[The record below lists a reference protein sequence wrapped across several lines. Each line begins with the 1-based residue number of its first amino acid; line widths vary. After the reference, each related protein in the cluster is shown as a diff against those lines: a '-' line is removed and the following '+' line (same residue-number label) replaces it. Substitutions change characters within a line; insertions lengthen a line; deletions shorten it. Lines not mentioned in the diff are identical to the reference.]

1 MKRLLLSAVVVLA
14 LPASASASVFTTEL
28 GSPFPA
34 GNAAYG
40 VVANDFNGDGF
51 PDVAVING
59 TGSTM
64 NVYLRQPTGGFV
76 QEAGSPYS
84 TGVGSGPNF
93 GVSADFNR
101 DGLNDIA
108 VANFV
113 FNSVLIFLRNPA
125 GGFTVGQSVGLSGQ
139 GSAIAVGEVN
149 GDGFVDLV
157 ATNFSSQGLNVL
169 RGQGDG
175 TFSNQ
180 EITTVGSSARQLT
193 LADFNADGALD
204 VAVANEASNSVSIL
218 LRNPGRTAFTTET
231 TVPVGATPSGVVA
244 ADFNRDGRTDV
255 AVSTRGGD
263 PSTVTLLYRNAANN
277 GFDAGP
283 IVPIPAGPLGMA
295 TADFDRNGTPDIA
308 VTGNAAG
315 VVTVLSGGTTLD
327 TSLPLER
334 AYFPATADFNRDGQP
349 DLVVTSDTLNGFM
362 SFLNSTA
369 PPQQPPP
376 TPTPTPTATPV
387 ATPVA
392 GTTVNAEPVKG
403 TVKVKL
409 PRTNR
414 YVDLKTAGLLPVG
427 TEVDARKGTIELTA
441 AGQGGK
447 AKFFDG
453 IFKISQT
460 KGARP
465 LTTLTLTE
473 QLSCTKAKKTASS
486 AAAKKKTRKLW
497 GDGKG
502 AFRTQGK
509 YSAATVRGTK
519 WLVTDYCDRTVTKV
533 TQGTVTVRDQVK
545 KINKVVRKGKSY
557 TARQKRK

>member
-1 MKRLLLSAVVVLA
+1 MKRLLLTVAVLLWA
-14 LPASASASVFTTEL
+14 LPASAGASVFTTEL

-34 GNAAYG
+34 GDATYG
-40 VVANDFNGDGF
+40 LVANDFNGDGL
-51 PDVAVING
+51 PDVAAING

-76 QEAGSPYS
+76 QESGSPYAAPA
-84 TGVGSGPNF
+84 GPNF
-93 GVSADFNR
+93 GASADFNR

-108 VANFV
+108 VAGFV
-113 FNSVLIFLRNPA
+113 SQTVQIYLRNPA
-125 GGFTVGQSVGLSGQ
+125 GGFTVGQSIGLTGQ
-139 GSAIAVGEVN
+139 GSAIAVGEVS
-149 GDGFVDLV
+149 GDGLVDLV
-157 ATNFSSQGLNVL
+157 ATNFGGQGLNVL

-180 EITTVGSSARQLT
+180 EITTVGSSARQLA
-193 LADFNADGALD
+193 LADFNGDGALD
-204 VAVANEASNSVSIL
+204 VAVANEGSNNLSVL
-218 LRNPGRTAFTTET
+218 LRNVGRTAFATET
-231 TVPVGATPSGVVA
+231 TIPVGSLPSGVAA
-244 ADFNRDGRTDV
+244 ADFNRDGRNDI

-263 PSTVTLLYRNAANN
+263 PSTVTVLYRNAANN

-283 IVPIPAGPLGMA
+283 VVPVPAGPLGIA
-295 TADFDRNGTPDIA
+295 AADFDANQVPDVA
-308 VTGNAAG
+308 VTANAGG
-315 VVTVLSGGTTLD
+315 VVTILSGATAVD
-327 TSLPLER
+327 TSIPLAR
-334 AYFPATADFNRDGQP
+334 SYFPAVADFNRDGQP
-349 DLVVTSDTLNGFM
+349 DLAVSADTSNSF
-362 SFLNSTA
+362 SVFLNSTI
-369 PPQQPPP
+369 PPTQPPPPP
-376 TPTPTPTATPV
+376 TPTPPVATP
-387 ATPVA
+387 TPVA
-392 GTTVNAEPVKG
+392 GTSVNAEPVKG

-414 YVDLKTAGLLPVG
+414 YVDLKQAGLLPVG
-427 TEVDARKGTIELTA
+427 TTVDTRKGTIEITA

-453 IFKISQT
+453 IFRISQT

-473 QLSCTKAKKTASS
+473 ALSCPKGKKATS
-486 AAAKKKTRKLW
+486 AAAKKKSRKLW

-502 AFRTQGK
+502 SFRTAGK

-533 TQGTVTVRDQVK
+533 TQGSVRVRDNVK

-557 TARQKRK
+557 TARAKKGR